1 MSAINPSINASFKKA
16 LARLVPIPKTATRYT
31 GWWKRFLE
39 HSGVNENRPPTE
51 EDFQSFLEKERTEG
65 NKGAGVKGATLWT
78 FYSGLNTVHLS
89 VYGHKLD
96 VSKLSYKRQLSLIS
110 T

>member
-1 MSAINPSINASFKKA
+1 MSAINPRDLNSLKKI
-16 LARLVPIPKTATRYT
+16 VTVPKTRERYS
-31 GWWKRFLE
+31 GWWKKFLD
-39 HSGVNENRPPTE
+39 HSGVDENKLHTE
-51 EDFQSFLEKERTEG
+51 EDFQSFLEQQRTEG

-96 VSKLSYKRQLSLIS
+96 VSKLSYKRLLSFIS
-110 T
+110 N

>member
-1 MSAINPSINASFKKA
+1 MSAINPSNLDSLKK
-16 LARLVPIPKTATRYT
+16 LVPVPKTEARYT
-31 GWWKRFLE
+31 GWWIKFLE

-78 FYSGLNTVHLS
+78 KYSGLNTVHLS

-96 VSKLSYKRQLSLIS
+96 VSKLSYKRQLPFIS